1 MNSFFLHLTKFE
13 HFQIRIGK
21 EFWAKIE
28 QTPVRLLKSPV
39 YKSSVEEGE
48 FFSEAVVWRCSVEK
62 GVLEISSKFIEITL
76 RHGCSP
82 VNLQYISKQ
91 TFPYRTP
98 PESCFCFFKL
108 NNPLTFFLIFFS
120 LILEV
125 VMKKFKVKRQ
135 SCIYFAFTEAVFRRV
150 L

>member
-1 MNSFFLHLTKFE
+1 MNSFFLHLTKFV
-13 HFQIRIGK
+13 HFQIRTGK
-21 EFWAKIE
+21 GFWAKIE
-28 QTPVRLLKSPV
+28 QAPVRLLKSPV
-39 YKSSVEEGE
+39 YKKES
-48 FFSEAVVWRCSVEK
+48 FFRRVVWRCSVEK
-62 GVLEISSKFIEITL
+62 GVLEISNKFIEITL

-91 TFPYRTP
+91 TLSYRTP

>member
-1 MNSFFLHLTKFE
+1 MNSFFLHLTKFV
-13 HFQIRIGK
+13 HFQIRTGK
-21 EFWAKIE
+21 GFWAKIE
-28 QTPVRLLKSPV
+28 QAPVRLLKSPV

-48 FFSEAVVWRCSVEK
+48 FFQKSRLEVFSRKRCSRNK
-62 GVLEISSKFIEITL
+62 QQIYWNHTSAWMFSRKFAIYFQA
-76 RHGCSP
+76 
-82 VNLQYISKQ
+82 N
-91 TFPYRTP
+91 
-98 PESCFCFFKL
+98 CFFKL